1 MAMGT
6 LRRSALLAAL
16 LAALVAASACDD
28 VRRFGARGIVED
40 VKPEQ
45 GQVLIDH
52 EDIVG
57 LMPAMTMNF
66 DVPDPEL
73 LASLEPGQQ
82 ISFTLVRTSRGYEV
96 VDVLVLGMVEV
107 GDEWARLGERL
118 VRTTE
123 APAFELIDQ
132 DGRAVSS
139 ESLRGRTLLLDFIF
153 TQCPGPC
160 PILTARQVRVQR
172 LLPDDLRTRIQ
183 LVSISLD
190 PVNDTPEAM
199 RAYAK
204 QHGAT
209 LDNWSFLT
217 GDPETVD
224 AVVRSH
230 HVGKTRNA
238 EGEIEHLVISFLIDG
253 RGRIL
258 RRYMG
263 MADEAE
269 EIVADLVAVATP
281 VSDETA
287 GADDVGGP

>member
-1 MAMGT
+1 VGALTRTGV
-6 LRRSALLAAL
+6 LLVAVLLATG
-16 LAALVAASACDD
+16 CDD
-28 VRRFGARGIVED
+28 VRRYGGRGVIED

-52 EDIVG
+52 EDIPG
-57 LMPAMTMNF
+57 LMPGMTMNF

-82 ISFTLVRTSRGYEV
+82 VSFTLVRTGRGYEV
-96 VDVLVLGMVEV
+96 VDVLVLGTVEV

-118 VRTTE
+118 VHTTE
-123 APAFELIDQ
+123 APPFELIDQ
-132 DGRAVSS
+132 DGRIVSS

-153 TQCPGPC
+153 TRCPGPC

-172 LLPDDLRTRIQ
+172 LLPDDLRDRVQ

-204 QHGAT
+204 EHGAA
-209 LDNWSFLT
+209 LDDWSFLT

-224 AVVRSH
+224 AVVRSY

-238 EGEIEHLVISFLIDG
+238 EGEIEHLVISFLVDE

-269 EIVADLVAVATP
+269 EIVADVVAAAAPAVATATP
-281 VSDETA
+281 AA
-287 GADDVGGP
+287 GGGDVDAP